1 MDAATKRLVR
11 RRAQERCEYCRL
23 PQAAQPFVAFHIER
37 IIPSKHRGTDDAE
50 NLCLA
55 CERCNLSKGPN
66 LSGIDPETGNVERIF
81 DPRHQ
86 SWQDHFEFRGALITG
101 LTAVGRTTVDVLPM
115 NERRRVQLRAD
126 LISEVE
132 L

>member
-1 MDAATKRLVR
+1 MDAGTKRLVH
-11 RRAQERCEYCRL
+11 RRAQERCEYCWL
-23 PQAAQPFVAFHIER
+23 PQSAQPFVTFHIEH
-37 IIPSKHRGTDDAE
+37 IIPSKHHGTDDPE

-86 SWQDHFEFRGALITG
+86 SWQDHFEFRGPLIAG
-101 LTAVGRTTVDVLPM
+101 LTAVGRTTVNVLAM
-115 NERRRVQLRAD
+115 NEGRRVQLQAD
-126 LISEVE
+126 LIARGEF
-132 L
+132 